1 MSFDAD
7 IITTATVVKIE
18 FPARTV
24 RICDGGFLVFDSEV
38 YNSDDS
44 VFGTLAAGDAIT
56 EGEGDS
62 SPAIS
67 LIFYPKDN
75 AAASDLASPNMQGSP
90 IEVHQVLIDGN
101 TGSVVDSEA
110 LFFGFVDVPRV
121 TIGRTSREVELTI
134 VSDSERLF
142 MIYEGNRMSE
152 ENHKRRFP
160 NERGHDNMTGVE
172 SEVAWGTET
181 KPSSRGS
188 STGSVIAAAGGL
200 ASFLGK
206 KIF

>member
-1 MSFDAD
+1 MSFAAD
-7 IITTATVVKIE
+7 IITTSTVVKIE
-18 FPARTV
+18 FPTRTI
-24 RICDGGFLVFDSEV
+24 RICDGGFLIFDGEV
-38 YNSDDS
+38 YNSEDEL
-44 VFGTLAAGDAIT
+44 FGTLAAGDAVT

-75 AAASDLASPNMQGSP
+75 AAAGELSSPDMQGAP

-101 TGSVVDSEA
+101 TGEVIMSEP

-160 NERGHDNMTGVE
+160 AERGHDNMTGVE

-188 STGSVIAAAGGL
+188 TSGGGGGL
-200 ASFLGK
+200 IEIVRN
-206 KIF
+206 IF